1 MNSNHYLLQKLLN
14 SSSSNSGQNG
24 SSEAEISN
32 LDSFIAGTLSSLGA
46 QRRNA
51 CAEELH
57 GILPAESQESP
68 ASILVSMQVMDHLLN
83 AIGQGTAYET
93 AKAMDQAFATD
104 KAFQMKFL
112 RANKYDPKKATDQI
126 IRFFKMKLDL
136 FGIEKLAKVITLED
150 LDENDMDCLRN
161 GSFQV
166 LPCKDMAGRPII
178 FGMTSLRTCK
188 TMKNEL
194 RARWYMLM
202 SVLENQDCQ
211 VARVIL
217 VAYAVGNLRD
227 KRVGDPDNVEM
238 CNSLPIQFSGT
249 HLCCDDIGQY
259 LLLSSSIRLFQ
270 PENRARFRVHYGNHK
285 KVQQVLTTYGIPV
298 SALPLTR
305 DHNTPVLGKHL
316 EWIAKRK
323 AIEKERESRAP
334 TARIDTN
341 GGEISKG
348 GSNQ

>member
-57 GILPAESQESP
+57 GILPAESQENP

-126 IRFFKMKLDL
+126 IRFLKMKLDL
-136 FGIEKLAKVITLED
+136 FGIEKLTKVITLED

-178 FGMTSLRTCK
+178 FGMT
-188 TMKNEL
+188 
-194 RARWYMLM
+194 
-202 SVLENQDCQ
+202 VL
-211 VARVIL
+211 
-217 VAYAVGNLRD
+217 
-227 KRVGDPDNVEM
+227 
-238 CNSLPIQFSGT
+238 
-249 HLCCDDIGQY
+249 
-259 LLLSSSIRLFQ
+259 
-270 PENRARFRVHYGNHK
+270 
-285 KVQQVLTTYGIPV
+285 
-298 SALPLTR
+298 
-305 DHNTPVLGKHL
+305 
-316 EWIAKRK
+316 
-323 AIEKERESRAP
+323 
-334 TARIDTN
+334 
-341 GGEISKG
+341 
-348 GSNQ
+348 